1 MTRLAGSGM
10 TCVFNTH
17 YPAHALQRSSKA
29 LILSKGGGYKFGN
42 TAAVVTEDAIRE
54 AFGVEAVI
62 GSVET
67 PTSILQ
73 NVIPLQVANGDA
85 GAAREDRRSI
95 ATVSIIARD
104 NRISDRIN
112 ALLSEYGGMIVGRM
126 GMPYR
131 EAGLFLITVTL
142 DGRESAIRE
151 LGQRL
156 AVLPDVSVKT
166 TFAKL

>member
-1 MTRLAGSGM
+1 
-10 TCVFNTH
+10 
-17 YPAHALQRSSKA
+17 
-29 LILSKGGGYKFGN
+29 LI
-42 TAAVVTEDAIRE
+42 
-54 AFGVEAVI
+54 
-62 GSVET
+62 
-67 PTSILQ
+67 
-73 NVIPLQVANGDA
+73 
-85 GAAREDRRSI
+85 
-95 ATVSIIARD
+95 
-104 NRISDRIN
+104 RISDRIN
-112 ALLSEYGGMIVGRM
+112 GLLSEYGGMIVGRM